1 MNYGISVKSMM
12 ETTKQGRLYGTA
24 KVGDRGQVVIP
35 VEARKELNIK
45 PGDLLFVMS
54 GRNRRGLTMVKAD
67 AMRELAEKIIQGL
80 ETPEDRSEK

>member
-1 MNYGISVKSMM
+1 MTEKKH
-12 ETTKQGRLYGTA
+12 EGRIFGTV

-35 VEARKELNIK
+35 AEARKDLDIK

-67 AMRELAEKIIQGL
+67 AMRELAEKIMQGL
-80 ETPEDRSEK
+80 EGTPSV